1 MSEMNKQEKIEYA
14 RFLIEEVTSK
24 FLQKDTPY
32 IITEGFEYIREVLTL
47 FAKQSNLFESTL
59 VLLENNHA
67 EEAYILLRSMLNNS
81 MLIKYLYND
90 NEEKERYKN
99 YMIQPD
105 KAQLSFLYDVKS
117 MIKKGWSKGDLPA
130 VNKKIKELEE
140 ILRKEGF
147 VDEDKKTNKSRVNTR
162 LLSIKGLALSDQ
174 LLFTYYMI
182 FYKEASKFEHSDF
195 SALDI
200 YRKQILDFPNTS
212 VFIMDLAR
220 TDEELDEKVL
230 NISITIYSITFIEL
244 FQHINDNHKGLIRE
258 ENKPYLADLVVII
271 KSYYFPLYISKSEK
285 VTEG

>member
-1 MSEMNKQEKIEYA
+1 MNKQEKIEYA